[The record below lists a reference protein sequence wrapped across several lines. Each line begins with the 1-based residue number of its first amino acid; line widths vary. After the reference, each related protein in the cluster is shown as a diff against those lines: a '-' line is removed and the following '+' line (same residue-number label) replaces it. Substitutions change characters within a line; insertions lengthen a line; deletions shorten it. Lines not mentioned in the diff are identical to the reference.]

1 MKEFKPCR
9 VCQSKQKENTR
20 VPPGFI
26 RTGTM
31 ESGFKYKE
39 CNCHKKWS
47 QYRDVYL
54 KSKGRGFNLNIL
66 DNIDDY
72 VYRGVK
78 SIDAVNKLK
87 SSWPHS
93 NIVYIYGPN
102 GTQKTTTAQLLAFEQ
117 IKNNKSCYFILM
129 SRLVDLLMKA
139 SSFNADEETLT
150 KLNKINNSDIV
161 FIDEAFD
168 SEKMTIFKSGW
179 KTPFLDSFLRE
190 CLNSNIQLVFI
201 SNIEPELISEEKFS
215 KSIKDL
221 VLRESINNRFKLEDR
236 FIDEMEKWDGGS
248 LF

>member
-1 MKEFKPCR
+1 
-9 VCQSKQKENTR
+9 
-20 VPPGFI
+20 
-26 RTGTM
+26 
-31 ESGFKYKE
+31 
-39 CNCHKKWS
+39 
-47 QYRDVYL
+47 
-54 KSKGRGFNLNIL
+54 
-66 DNIDDY
+66 
-72 VYRGVK
+72 
-78 SIDAVNKLK
+78 
-87 SSWPHS
+87 
-93 NIVYIYGPN
+93 
-102 GTQKTTTAQLLAFEQ
+102 
-117 IKNNKSCYFILM
+117 M

-150 KLNKINNSDIV
+150 KLNRINNSDIV

-221 VLRESINNRFKLEDR
+221 VLREAINNRFKLEDR